1 MHEQLVA
8 DETRLSKSRSNN
20 RSVEDSHD
28 INPKDTSYVISA
40 HDSSIGKVRENMEDK
55 WYLNKEIGLFIIAD
69 GMGGHEGGEIASS
82 IAVDEVSKFLKEKL
96 VCTTFHNGEEEERT
110 LKKIFKDALKA
121 ANQKI
126 VEESKNNADI
136 RGMGTTIVFS
146 FIPKNNANRLY
157 VVNVGDSRAYKIKG
171 ENHTVVRGAGRE
183 EGEGIIT
190 QLTEDHSV
198 TAEMVRKGLI
208 SEQEARTHELKHTL
222 TQSLGRPFDHKAF
235 IKRIEWE
242 KDDYLLLCSDGL
254 TDMLEDKEICSTV
267 LEYQTHEREEVANS
281 NKQKDNVKQVVTEQT
296 KDVDALIHPLEKTCD
311 ALVKKANEK
320 GGRDNI
326 TVVLVQNKYHD
337 PNKNTRTKS
346 KDNKKRQDIPRM

>member
-1 MHEQLVA
+1 
-8 DETRLSKSRSNN
+8 
-20 RSVEDSHD
+20 
-28 INPKDTSYVISA
+28 
-40 HDSSIGKVRENMEDK
+40 
-55 WYLNKEIGLFIIAD
+55 
-69 GMGGHEGGEIASS
+69 
-82 IAVDEVSKFLKEKL
+82 
-96 VCTTFHNGEEEERT
+96 
-110 LKKIFKDALKA
+110 LKA

-146 FIPKNNANRLY
+146 FLPKKNSNRLY
-157 VVNVGDSRAYKIKG
+157 VVNVGDIRAYKIKG
-171 ENHTVVRGAGRE
+171 ENHTVVREAGRE
-183 EGEGIIT
+183 EGEEIIT

-208 SEQEARTHELKHTL
+208 SEQEARTHVLKHTL

-267 LEYQTHEREEVANS
+267 LQYQSQGRREVANS
-281 NKQKDNVKQVVTEQT
+281 NKQKDTVKQVITEQT
-296 KDVDALIHPLEKTCD
+296 KDDDLIHPLEKTCD
-311 ALVKKANEK
+311 ALIKKANEK

-337 PNKNTRTKS
+337 PNKNNRTKS
-346 KDNKKRQDIPRM
+346 KDNKKRQGISRM